1 MKIYK
6 CLAFG
11 STRKFSTWRTK
22 KIKKYISRF
31 IQIYKLSTY
40 LNSSTGGHLHTGV
53 IYIPVLR
60 NTQIPSIW
68 IHYFLKMKLK
78 RRMNEPM
85 NKVSMSNGEFKTGN
99 RASCL
104 VSSSYINYIY
114 FCFHST
120 VSSCLF
126 FLYQLHIFLFSFYCL
141 VLSLLLTSITYISV
155 LILLSRL
162 VLSFLFHV
170 TYGFSP
176 YIFEGIVP
184 LL

>member
-1 MKIYK
+1 
-6 CLAFG
+6 
-11 STRKFSTWRTK
+11 
-22 KIKKYISRF
+22 
-31 IQIYKLSTY
+31 
-40 LNSSTGGHLHTGV
+40 
-53 IYIPVLR
+53 
-60 NTQIPSIW
+60 
-68 IHYFLKMKLK
+68 
-78 RRMNEPM
+78 MNEPM

-184 LL
+184 LLWSIQSQLLVLPVTVVILCSNTIQDHILCCGIQVRSYK